1 MRRRQFITLLGTAA
15 AAWPLATRAQQQALP
30 VIGYLQTGSLSTNAD
45 QVAAFRRGL
54 AEVGYVEGRSV
65 AIEYRFA
72 DGQYDRLP
80 ALAVELARLG
90 VAVIVAAGGGRPT
103 QAAIAATSTTPIV
116 FTSGDTDPVEEGF
129 VASLNK
135 PGGNV
140 TGVSSMLGAL
150 TAKRIGLLHELVPKA
165 TAIGMLVNPDTL
177 SVASQTAEAQKAT
190 QTLGLALHLISASS
204 DHDFDTAFESI
215 IQRRIGA
222 LIVSADAFYG
232 SRRAPLLRLAE
243 RHAIPAMY
251 YRREFADEGGLIS
264 YATPLPEMYRLTGIY
279 AGRVLGGAKPA
290 DLPVMQ
296 PAKFEL
302 VINLKTAKALG
313 LTVPLSLLASADEVI
328 E

>member
-1 MRRRQFITLLGTAA
+1 MKRREFITLLGGA
-15 AAWPLATRAQQQALP
+15 AAWPLEARAQRQALP
-30 VIGYLQTGSLSTNAD
+30 VIGYLQTGSLSTSAD

-54 AEVGYVEGRSV
+54 SEVGYLEGRSV

-103 QAAIAATSTTPIV
+103 QAAMAATSTTPIV

-150 TAKRIGLLHELVPKA
+150 TAKRIGLLRELVPKA
-165 TAIGMLVNPDTL
+165 AAIAMLVNPDTL
-177 SVASQTAEAQKAT
+177 SVASQIAEAQKAT
-190 QTLGLALHLISASS
+190 QTLGLALHLINASS
-204 DHDFDTAFESI
+204 DYDFDTAFESI

-313 LTVPLSLLASADEVI
+313 LTVPPTLLAFADEVI